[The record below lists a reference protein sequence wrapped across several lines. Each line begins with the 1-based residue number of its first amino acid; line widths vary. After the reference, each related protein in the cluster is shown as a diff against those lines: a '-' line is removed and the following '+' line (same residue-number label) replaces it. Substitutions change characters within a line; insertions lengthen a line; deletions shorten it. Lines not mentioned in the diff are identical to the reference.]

1 VFNQKFHRLP
11 VVGYL
16 VAMLIIGALTA
27 ALTPNTVV
35 ADGTGVDPF
44 PGHEGTPPDS
54 SDTTDSAGQSSDSGG
69 NVSLTWD
76 LYVLLLSV
84 LL

>member
-1 VFNQKFHRLP
+1 MSNQKFHRLP
-11 VVGYL
+11 VASYL

-27 ALTPNTVV
+27 ALIPNTIV

-44 PGHEGTPPDS
+44 PGHESTPPDS
-54 SDTTDSAGQSSDSGG
+54 SDTTDGAQQSPDSEG

-76 LYVLLLSV
+76 LYALLLSI